1 MLERGTSWRQ
11 GHVLKHDDAVSLELL
26 KPDETNHKVV
36 VITHDCDLQSNSEKN
51 VELMFG
57 PLKKG
62 SGKMMRA
69 KHPRIIDLCFENPE
83 SSKKN
88 AVELRHERKV
98 ILPKEAFHCEEP
110 DPSYA
115 ISTEEKQ
122 ALKQWLAAKYGRP
135 AFPNSFEERLR
146 AYDEGKTFIFEK
158 EVADIIATNAEHLIG
173 VFFDLGE
180 ERFDDLEEG
189 VPYELSINVVYDA
202 TEGGPDARVAA
213 EQACANLNAL
223 FIKYYGD
230 PALGHSELIELNQ
243 CNAVADT
250 HFSLY
255 ALRRMDQWRVEYIS
269 LEDDSYGDFIGA
281 GV

>member
-1 MLERGTSWRQ
+1 MLVRGTSWRQ
-11 GHVLKHDDAVSLELL
+11 GHVLKHDDAVSLGILQ
-26 KPDETNHKVV
+26 PDETNHKVV

-62 SGKMMRA
+62 SSRMKRA
-69 KHPRIIDLCFENPE
+69 KHPRILDLCFENPE
-83 SSKKN
+83 SAKKN

-98 ILPKEAFHCEEP
+98 IIPKEAFCCEEN
-110 DPSYA
+110 DPAFS

-146 AYDEGKTFIFEK
+146 AYDEDKKFIFEK

-180 ERFDDLEEG
+180 ERFNDLEEG
-189 VPYELSINVVYDA
+189 IPYELSINVVYDA
-202 TEGGPDARVAA
+202 TEGGPDARRAA
-213 EQACANLNAL
+213 EQTCSDLKAL
-223 FIKYYGD
+223 FYKFYGD
-230 PALGHSELIELNQ
+230 PTLGHS
-243 CNAVADT
+243 
-250 HFSLY
+250 
-255 ALRRMDQWRVEYIS
+255 
-269 LEDDSYGDFIGA
+269 
-281 GV
+281 